1 VQLRSN
7 GNPMDTFDKSTSP
20 IDLTVLSRNV
30 SRLSGLLTRDREALP
45 AAYLKDPDLRQAY
58 LRYFV
63 PANISKIHLPLRELS
78 LHPKG
83 LLRKDR
89 LKVLDLGSGPGT
101 ALLGMMEFFSHH
113 DHKPV
118 LDCTALDQVG
128 ENLKDAERLFTEWR
142 ENTGMDASLRTLRS
156 GVDRAAARLAGERF
170 DVLILSNV
178 LNELFH
184 GNDERTE
191 VRRNFLLGL
200 LNQLM
205 DQQGSCIIIEP
216 ALRETSREMLEV
228 VCGLP
233 AQTAQFYAPCPAS
246 GLCATLENARDW
258 QHEEVPWDPP
268 EIVREVDQRIG
279 LRKDA
284 LKFSYVVLRKDASSI
299 TDVLGL
305 DAWRVVSEPLISK
318 GKAEFYLCGSEGRR
332 LVVRLDKDW
341 SDLNQDFGGLQRGAF
356 VGFDGVLDEG
366 KRLKVVKETKVIV
379 KKV

>member
-1 VQLRSN
+1 MERSE
-7 GNPMDTFDKSTSP
+7 KSASLT
-20 IDLTVLSRNV
+20 DLNVLSRNV

-45 AAYLKDPDLRQAY
+45 TAYLKDPGLRQAY

-63 PANISKIHLPLRELS
+63 PANIGKIHLPLRELS

-89 LKVLDLGSGPGT
+89 LTVLDLGSGPGT
-101 ALLGMMEFFSHH
+101 ALLGMLEFFSQQ
-113 DHKPV
+113 DHQPV

-128 ENLKDAERLFTEWR
+128 ENLKDAERLFAEWR
-142 ENTGMDASLRTLRS
+142 GSIGMDASLRTLRS
-156 GVDRAAARLAGERF
+156 GVEQAAARLAGERY
-170 DVLILSNV
+170 DILVLSNA

-184 GNDERTE
+184 GEDERIE
-191 VRRNFLLGL
+191 ERRNVLLAL
-200 LNQLM
+200 LSHLM

-233 AQTAQFYAPCPAS
+233 AQTVQVYAPCPAA

-268 EIVREVDQRIG
+268 RIVRDVDQRIG

-299 TDVLGL
+299 TDVYGR

-318 GKAEFYLCGSEGRR
+318 GKAEFYLCGSEDRR
-332 LVVRLDKDW
+332 LAVRLDKDR
-341 SDLNQDFGGLQRGAF
+341 SDRNQDFGGLQRGDF
-356 VGFDGVLDEG
+356 VLFEGVLDEG
-366 KRLKVVKETKVIV
+366 KRLKVVKETKVV
-379 KKV
+379 KKKV